1 MPRSRA
7 ALLAALLLLCAAGCR
22 GDARRLALTDVP
34 GGDPDAGRAALRV
47 YGCEACHTI
56 PGIRSAQADV
66 GPPLADFAYRQF
78 IAGELPNSANN
89 LVFWIRF
96 PQEVE
101 PGTAMPNLGV
111 TEQDALDIAAYLA
124 TLR

>member
-1 MPRSRA
+1 MRPTRA
-7 ALLAALLLLCAAGCR
+7 ALLAIVVLLAAGCQ
-22 GDARRLALTDVP
+22 GSPRRLALSEVP
-34 GGDPDAGRAALRV
+34 GGDPDRGRAALRA
-47 YGCEACHTI
+47 YGCDACHSI

-66 GPPLADFAYRQF
+66 GPPLVDFAYRQF
-78 IAGELPNSANN
+78 IAGEFPTSATN
-89 LVFWIRF
+89 LVHWIRF

>member
-1 MPRSRA
+1 MCLTRA
-7 ALLAALLLLCAAGCR
+7 ALLAIVVLLAAGCQ
-22 GDARRLALTDVP
+22 GSTRRLALSEVP
-34 GGDPDAGRAALRV
+34 GGDPDRGRAALRA
-47 YGCEACHTI
+47 YGCDACHSI

-66 GPPLADFAYRQF
+66 GPPLVDFAYRQF
-78 IAGELPNSANN
+78 IAGELPNSATN
-89 LVFWIRF
+89 LVHWIRF